1 MATRIFKKLRILLL
15 ALTLLSM
22 TVPLHASEGS
32 PEPPGQSQPFFKE
45 IGFITGYG
53 RASLPEG
60 KYETIPFILHCGTDL
75 SMFFSGLRGHKGLL
89 TAFLEPQVNAAISPE
104 NEIEFG
110 IGVGLQYQYPVTTF
124 LSLYMNASTG
134 PYYISV
140 DTTDQ
145 ADGFIFGNHV
155 GAGAYFFVNKN
166 IAVNAGYRFRHM
178 SNANTREPNGGIDS
192 HFGVIG
198 ISWFH

>member
-1 MATRIFKKLRILLL
+1 MKSRMIQKWTLLTL
-15 ALTLLSM
+15 TLTLLAAG
-22 TVPLHASEGS
+22 TLFAAETN
-32 PEPPGQSQPFFKE
+32 PEPFFKE

-53 RASLPEG
+53 SASIPEG
-60 KYETIPFILHCGTDL
+60 KYETIPIILHCGMDL
-75 SMFFSGLRGHKGLL
+75 SRFFPGLKGHKGLL
-89 TAFLEPQVNAAISPE
+89 TAYIEPQVNPVIGPE
-104 NEIEFG
+104 DDIEAG
-110 IGVGLQYQYPVTTF
+110 IGIGLQYQYPVTTF
-124 LSLYMNASTG
+124 FSLYVNASTG

-140 DTTDQ
+140 DTADQ

-178 SNANTREPNGGIDS
+178 SNADTHEPNGGIDS

-198 ISWFH
+198 ISWFY

>member
-15 ALTLLSM
+15 ALILLSI
-22 TVPLHASEGS
+22 TGTLFAAETN
-32 PEPPGQSQPFFKE
+32 PEPFFKE
-45 IGFITGYG
+45 VGFITGYG
-53 RASLPEG
+53 RASMPEG

-75 SMFFSGLRGHKGLL
+75 SKFFSGLRGHRGLL
-89 TAFLEPQVNAAISPE
+89 TAFIEPQVNAAISPE
-104 NEIEFG
+104 NDIEFG
-110 IGVGLQYQYPVTTF
+110 VGVGLQYQYPVTTF
-124 LSLYMNASTG
+124 FSLYVNASTG

-145 ADGFIFGNHV
+145 ADGFIFGNHI

-166 IAVNAGYRFRHM
+166 IAVNAGYRLRHM
-178 SNANTREPNGGIDS
+178 SNANTHEPNGGIDS

-198 ISWFH
+198 ISWFY